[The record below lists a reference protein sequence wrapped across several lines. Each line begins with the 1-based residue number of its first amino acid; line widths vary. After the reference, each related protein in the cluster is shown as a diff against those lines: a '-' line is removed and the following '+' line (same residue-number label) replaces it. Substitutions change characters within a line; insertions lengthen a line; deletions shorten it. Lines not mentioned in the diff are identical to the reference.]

1 MTQQIWAH
9 NIKDEDCLPFCVQT
23 IGKNG
28 STRLHKWLLEYEFIN
43 CNYKQIANSSVHKD
57 SITYVFIQDPVVK
70 FIKGFCEIISNLR
83 PVYWHGEI
91 EGIDRNATKLT
102 PSPAAGEV
110 DFRKILSVTPEDAVN
125 ELLFSFLEQIDMY
138 KWDYHVKLQMDIIK
152 LISKYNLSY
161 EILHISDIDN
171 FHNIVKEK
179 HTQAFK
185 AIEFIWP
192 DGFKPI
198 EPERTEKND
207 RKLIEEK
214 VFKLVYEHI
223 NGDLSCIKEYLEPDI
238 GLWEIFN
245 NKDL

>member
-9 NIKDEDCLPFCVQT
+9 SIKEEDCLPFCVQT

-28 STRLHKWLLEYEFIN
+28 STRLHKWLLEYKFMN
-43 CNYKQIANSSVHKD
+43 CTYKQVANSTVHKD
-57 SITYVFIQDPVVK
+57 YITYIFIQDPVVR
-70 FIKGFCEIISNLR
+70 FIKGFSEIVSNLR

-91 EGIDRNATKLT
+91 EGAKRNETKLIVG
-102 PSPAAGEV
+102 PAAGEI
-110 DFRKILSVTPEDAVN
+110 DFRKILSVTPENAVN
-125 ELLFSFLEQIDMY
+125 ALLFQFLQQIEMY
-138 KWDYHVKLQMDIIK
+138 KWDYHVKLQFDFVK

-161 EILHISDIDN
+161 EILSTSDIDN

-198 EPERTEKND
+198 EPERTEKNN
-207 RKLIEEK
+207 RQLMEER
-214 VFKLVYEHI
+214 VSKLVYEHI
-223 NGDLSCIKEYLEPDI
+223 NDELSCVKEFLELDI
-238 GLWEIFN
+238 GLWEMFN
-245 NKDL
+245 S